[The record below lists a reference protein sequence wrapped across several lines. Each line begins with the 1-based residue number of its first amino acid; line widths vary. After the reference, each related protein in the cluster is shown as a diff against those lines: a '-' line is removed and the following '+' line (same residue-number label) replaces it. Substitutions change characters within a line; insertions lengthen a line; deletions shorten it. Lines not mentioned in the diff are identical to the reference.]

1 MDLPVSTVTSL
12 PSLFGEKYG
21 STAAKNTALLRALQK
36 WVGCKQGVFCLLHC
50 HSCLHRMGWEMG
62 VVAKLG
68 VFWSNSMDVLA
79 YMHILHGS
87 LFGTISCDS
96 KIKTI

>member
-1 MDLPVSTVTSL
+1 
-12 PSLFGEKYG
+12 
-21 STAAKNTALLRALQK
+21 
-36 WVGCKQGVFCLLHC
+36 
-50 HSCLHRMGWEMG
+50 MGWEIG